1 MLHVGQ
7 TLSQH
12 VGLTL
17 DRWAESHWANIGKR
31 HWADELSDENP
42 MGQRRFAIWDAN
54 FQRFWPIDRGAESLE
69 IRPPTV
75 HSNFTV
81 ESKRYKKIW
90 HPRVSVTYLCFLCMF
105 TKLEVLLCISMLLID
120 ENKLTDSDS
129 EQISRQNDWCW
140 ATPPLS
146 RSLVIR

>member
-1 MLHVGQ
+1 MLHPQLGQVLLLTKRRWCHVGPTWVYAMLHVGQ

-54 FQRFWPIDRGAESLE
+54 FQRFWPMDRGAESLE

-90 HPRVSVTYLCFLCMF
+90 HPRVSVTYLCFLCIF
-105 TKLEVLLCISMLLID
+105 TKMGGS
-120 ENKLTDSDS
+120 
-129 EQISRQNDWCW
+129 
-140 ATPPLS
+140 PLYFNAFN
-146 RSLVIR
+146 

>member
-1 MLHVGQ
+1 
-7 TLSQH
+7 
-12 VGLTL
+12 
-17 DRWAESHWANIGKR
+17 
-31 HWADELSDENP
+31 

-81 ESKRYKKIW
+81 ESKRYKKKYDTLEYLSLIS
-90 HPRVSVTYLCFLCMF
+90 VSYAYSQ
-105 TKLEVLLCISMLLID
+105 KWEVLLCISMLLID

-129 EQISRQNDWCW
+129 EQISRQNDWC
-140 ATPPLS
+140 
-146 RSLVIR
+146 